1 MAEMWADQSDS
12 LESTWADKTDMNWVV
27 SWDTTK
33 AGLMVL
39 QRADRSDWMMAGHLA
54 I

>member
-1 MAEMWADQSDS
+1 MAEMWADLSDS
-12 LESTWADKTDMNWVV
+12 LESRWADTMAVNWVV

-39 QRADRSDWMMAGHLA
+39 QRVEQSDWMMAGHWA